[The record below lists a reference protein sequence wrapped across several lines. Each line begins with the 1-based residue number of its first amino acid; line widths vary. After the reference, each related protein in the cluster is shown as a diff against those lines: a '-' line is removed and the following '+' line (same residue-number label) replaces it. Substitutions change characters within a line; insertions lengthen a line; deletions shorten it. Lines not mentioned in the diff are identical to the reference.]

1 MRPGMPERKTA
12 PALGSAL
19 PDGAGCSG
27 ANDGG
32 SQVGKTDHSAGDGAG
47 QDLLEHI
54 HALRRYA
61 NALVGNQADA
71 DDLVQESLKRALV
84 YLDGDR
90 RIDNL
95 RAYLFTV
102 LHNVRIDT
110 YKKQARAGRA
120 VPVEETVLVSGAA
133 PQADRVACLE
143 AVRAMRRL
151 SDEHR
156 QVLLLVGVEGMSYR
170 EAAEILGL
178 PVGTVM
184 SRLNRARTALR
195 ESLAMTE
202 EATLDR
208 AS

>member
-1 MRPGMPERKTA
+1 MPEEEKAPTLG
-12 PALGSAL
+12 PALL
-19 PDGAGCSG
+19 PGGAGGEG
-27 ANDGG
+27 ANEGG
-32 SQVGKTDHSAGDGAG
+32 LQVRTTDHPGREGAG

-102 LHNVRIDT
+102 LHNVRIDA

-133 PQADRVACLE
+133 PPADRVACHE
-143 AVRAMRRL
+143 AVRAIRRL
-151 SDEHR
+151 SEEHR

-170 EAAEILGL
+170 EAAGVLGL

-195 ESLAMTE
+195 ESLAMTGDAALE
-202 EATLDR
+202 R